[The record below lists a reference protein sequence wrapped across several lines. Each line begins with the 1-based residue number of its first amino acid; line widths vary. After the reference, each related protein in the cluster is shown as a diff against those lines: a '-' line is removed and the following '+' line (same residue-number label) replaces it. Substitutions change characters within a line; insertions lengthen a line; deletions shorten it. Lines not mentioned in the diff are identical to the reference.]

1 MANNDNNKKLN
12 LKKTTLKNMKIK
24 TSVQAGSTCASGET
38 EFTIN
43 KGLCVLDR
51 EY

>member
-1 MANNDNNKKLN
+1 MANNNDKKLN
-12 LKKTTLKNMKIK
+12 LKKTTLKNIKIK

-43 KGLCVLDR
+43 KGTCVLDK
-51 EY
+51 Y